1 MWATTCKGCTD
12 QDVFFFPCLP
22 SPPLRCLSVFGLI
35 SPFLFLS
42 LNFDIR
48 TFPRMSV
55 TNCSPTLWQ
64 CFCSP
69 KPLYELPVFVSFF
82 LFFPSRSGAPDVK
95 PPRYGVYWFAFPS
108 QPPDHNIPP
117 SPEIIWVKCAAL
129 IFPLLFSHILASSF
143 FASCHVMLTT
153 HSIFVR
159 QTLVLTTDWATGTS
173 PLTSAVFRQG
183 NSSTLKAFLGLVS
196 WCFQRT

>member
-1 MWATTCKGCTD
+1 MWATTYKGCTN

-22 SPPLRCLSVFGLI
+22 SPPLRCLSVFSLI
-35 SPFLFLS
+35 SPLYFS

-108 QPPDHNIPP
+108 QPPDHNISP
-117 SPEIIWVKCAAL
+117 SPEIILANCAAL
-129 IFPLLFSHILASSF
+129 IFPLLFFHILAYSFLLPVMLCSLLTQFLSVKPLSWPLTELLEHHLWPLQF
-143 FASCHVMLTT
+143 FAKVMHLC
-153 HSIFVR
+153 S
-159 QTLVLTTDWATGTS
+159 
-173 PLTSAVFRQG
+173 
-183 NSSTLKAFLGLVS
+183 
-196 WCFQRT
+196 

>member
-1 MWATTCKGCTD
+1 MSNLCDMK
-12 QDVFFFPCLP
+12 QDLCISDTFQRVSASSKHTVCVPFRKKHLCVQLPFRVAPIKMFFFFPCLP
-22 SPPLRCLSVFGLI
+22 SPPLRCLSVFSLI
-35 SPFLFLS
+35 SPLCLS

-48 TFPRMSV
+48 SYPRMSV

-108 QPPDHNIPP
+108 QPPDHNI
-117 SPEIIWVKCAAL
+117 SL
-129 IFPLLFSHILASSF
+129 PLKSF
-143 FASCHVMLTT
+143 
-153 HSIFVR
+153 
-159 QTLVLTTDWATGTS
+159 
-173 PLTSAVFRQG
+173 
-183 NSSTLKAFLGLVS
+183 
-196 WCFQRT
+196 